1 MLNFSR
7 IEMNQLSKFPQ
18 IARIRARS
26 KMSGYLMIELAL
38 FLAVTSILT
47 LMQVTK
53 IHETLENAL
62 AEGTGQYMVQVQS
75 AVNRYQ
81 SEFDTQLKN
90 SDPITGFA
98 NPLQPTL
105 AELIASK
112 HLPAG
117 FGPVSPLGL
126 AFVNVLSL
134 DGCPGVSCAVNGVTY
149 STTGYRDV
157 GNILRS
163 DLLGIAVAKIGVDGG
178 QSMNDTPAQI
188 TGYAGSFSIPNP
200 TGSIVGVLA
209 IRTGVNSGLNSLL
222 SQFYKLDGSRRLT
235 GTMDANNNDMRNIK
249 DLLSTGVL
257 TMNEGVVNGSILLNG
272 SSAAGSACVAGE
284 TGKIRKSTTGDGL
297 VICNA
302 SIWEQVGSAVSGI
315 SVGGACSTTNLL
327 GTSATGVAYICNGSF
342 WTTLSKFANA
352 GDACAPAGKTATSA
366 STNEELVCRNGQFVR
381 ISSLLPKN
389 VQVGAH
395 FAVRDGDVIAKPVCD
410 TSGVPNYSLALS
422 QSGVD
427 VSIAPPYQA
436 TYVAAVNNGAS
447 WTILLRLKR
456 SPADGGGEVSGTPY
470 GLSAVM
476 TLECTY

>member
-1 MLNFSR
+1 
-7 IEMNQLSKFPQ
+7 MNQLTKFRRISQ
-18 IARIRARS
+18 IKSRA
-26 KMSGYLMIELAL
+26 KMAGYLMIELAL
-38 FLAVTSILT
+38 FLVVTSILT
-47 LMQVTK
+47 VTQVTR
-53 IHETLENAL
+53 IHEALENGL
-62 AEGTGQYMVQVQS
+62 AEGTGQYMVELQS

-81 SEFDTQLKN
+81 TEHDSELKTAT
-90 SDPITGFA
+90 PIAGFA

-105 AELIASK
+105 AELIAAK
-112 HLPAG
+112 YLPAG
-117 FGPVSPLGL
+117 FGATSPLGL
-126 AFVNVLSL
+126 VFVNVLAL
-134 DGCPGVSCAVNGVTY
+134 DGCPGPSCVVNGVTY
-149 STTGYRDV
+149 STTGYRDI
-157 GNILRS
+157 GNIVRT
-163 DLLGIAVAKIGVDGG
+163 DLLGIAVAKVGVDGG
-178 QSMNDTPAQI
+178 QSMADTPGLV
-188 TGYAGSFSIPNP
+188 TGYASSYTIPNP
-200 TGSIVGVLA
+200 TGATVGILA

-222 SQFYKLDGSRRLT
+222 SQFYKLDGSRKLT
-235 GTMDANNNDMRNIK
+235 GTMDANNNDIKNIK
-249 DLLSTGVL
+249 DLLSTGVV
-257 TMNEGVVNGSILLNG
+257 TMNEAVVNGSILLNG
-272 SSAAGSACVAGE
+272 TSAAGSACVAADN
-284 TGKIRKSTTGDGL
+284 GKLRKSSTGDGL

-302 SIWEQVGSAVSGI
+302 TVWEQVGSAVSGI
-315 SVGGACSTTNLL
+315 SAGGACTTPNLL
-327 GTSATGVAYICNGSF
+327 GTSAIGVAFICNGAF

-352 GDACAPAGKTATSA
+352 GDACAPAGKTATSS

-410 TSGVPNYSLALS
+410 SSGVPNYSLALT

-436 TYVAAVNNGAS
+436 TYLAAVNNGAS